1 MQKVKLFALI
11 TALAVSLSVSQVA
24 KATEL
29 DSVESDFETAL
40 QTAPLSVSDT
50 LSSDPGHASL
60 NTGVVTAPTSEGGE
74 ISFTLPDENIS
85 SFGLDDYST
94 SAEGVSIAVTDE
106 GGGSFRSLLHIPS
119 NNGTNVITELMS
131 SSFLFHRMYLS
142 STWKMEGLLSV
153 TTRGIF

>member
-50 LSSDPGHASL
+50 LSSDLGHASL

-142 STWKMEGLLSV
+142 ST
-153 TTRGIF
+153 